1 MSRIVAVYDPKRNP
15 TEWNRMLEGS
25 QVAVFVEDA
34 RAELP
39 VRNSSGQPTCELF
52 DNIDLAE
59 LHCTQVVTDNPQLRC
74 LVFDRRGRGGDPIA
88 VYEHPKLST
97 GELTGPFRRW
107 FSATLITASI
117 FLIWADWRSDFERMW
132 PSILAWKLLTTAL
145 VFITWE
151 FALFAQRLLAKRSI
165 QAK

>member
-1 MSRIVAVYDPKRNP
+1 MSRIVPVYDPKRNP
-15 TEWNRMLEGS
+15 TEWNRMLAGS

-39 VRNSSGQPTCELF
+39 VRNSSNQPTCELF
-52 DNIDLAE
+52 DNIDLAG
-59 LHCTQVVTDNPQLRC
+59 LHCKQVVIDNPRLRC
-74 LVFDRRGRGGDPIA
+74 LIFDSRGRGGGPIA
-88 VYEHPKLST
+88 VYEHPKLRT

-107 FSATLITASI
+107 FSATLILASI
-117 FLIWADWRSDFERMW
+117 VLIWADWRSDFERMW

-151 FALFAQRLLAKRSI
+151 FALFVQTLLEKRGI
-165 QAK
+165 QMR